1 MELADS
7 LTYKSQ
13 INPFHTLP
21 SFFFKIYFNTIIL
34 PIPSKQPLSFRPS
47 YQPQHG
53 FVFCPMHPI
62 CPAILTLLNLITPIL
77 QYSLSENYYL
87 LLPTNTPHIWVAG
100 WLGYVNPV
108 KKLAG
113 RTSEYFWD
121 KTIALYLTW
130 SANHTQ
136 FSVAFSYFLV
146 GKKKFLSLSF
156 LNTLSPCPSLNMRS
170 DITHTHTY
178 IWQLRLYFNEF

>member
-21 SFFFKIYFNTIIL
+21 YFFFKIYFNIIIL
-34 PIPSKQPLSFRPS
+34 PMPSKQPLSFRRS

-53 FVFCPMHPI
+53 FVFCLMHPI
-62 CPAILTLLNLITPIL
+62 CPAILNLLNLITPIL
-77 QYSLSENYYL
+77 QGSLSENYYL
-87 LLPTNTPHIWVAG
+87 LLPTNTPHIWMVG

-108 KKLAG
+108 TKLTG
-113 RTSEYFWD
+113 STSEYIWD

-130 SANHTQ
+130 SANRTQ

-146 GKKKFLSLSF
+146 GKKIFLSPLF
-156 LNTLSPCPSLNMRS
+156 LNTLRPSPSLNMRS
-170 DITHTHTY
+170 FSQTHTY
-178 IWQLRLYFNEF
+178 DS